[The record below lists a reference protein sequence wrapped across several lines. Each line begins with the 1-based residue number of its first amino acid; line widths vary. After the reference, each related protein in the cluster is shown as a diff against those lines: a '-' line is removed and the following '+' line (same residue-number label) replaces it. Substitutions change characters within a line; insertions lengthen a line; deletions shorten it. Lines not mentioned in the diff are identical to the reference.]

1 MASNMMF
8 DDEIM
13 PIEIRPGHMVLIKG
27 VPWDL
32 TKAEAEKT
40 ANVVL
45 ALGCD
50 HPKPPQVDMRSII
63 GR

>member
-1 MASNMMF
+1 MASNQMF

-13 PIEIRPGHMVLIKG
+13 PIEIRPGHVVLIKG
-27 VPWDL
+27 IPWDL
-32 TKAEAEKT
+32 TKAEAEKI

-45 ALGCD
+45 ALGND
-50 HPKPPQVDMRSII
+50 RPKQSQVDMRSII